1 MLYHQCVAA
10 VAVSRVLSRSNS
22 NTAQLSDDSMT
33 HRVIVTLKSEDG
45 THLII
50 GLRYSTNSF
59 IYSSFSSRWHTG
71 GDKSRD
77 LSAARI
83 SVYEAGLD
91 VANPDLD
98 PYDNFVSF
106 QTRVSGEYDA
116 MIPVRS
122 SSLSS

>member
-50 GLRYSTNSF
+50 GLRQSTKSF
-59 IYSSFSSRWHTG
+59 IPNHLFRPVGTQAET
-71 GDKSRD
+71 R
-77 LSAARI
+77 
-83 SVYEAGLD
+83 AG
-91 VANPDLD
+91 
-98 PYDNFVSF
+98 
-106 QTRVSGEYDA
+106 T
-116 MIPVRS
+116 
-122 SSLSS
+122 

>member
-1 MLYHQCVAA
+1 MFKS
-10 VAVSRVLSRSNS
+10 VSSLW
-22 NTAQLSDDSMT
+22 Q
-33 HRVIVTLKSEDG
+33 
-45 THLII
+45 
-50 GLRYSTNSF
+50 
-59 IYSSFSSRWHTG
+59 TG

-116 MIPVRS
+116 MIPVRP